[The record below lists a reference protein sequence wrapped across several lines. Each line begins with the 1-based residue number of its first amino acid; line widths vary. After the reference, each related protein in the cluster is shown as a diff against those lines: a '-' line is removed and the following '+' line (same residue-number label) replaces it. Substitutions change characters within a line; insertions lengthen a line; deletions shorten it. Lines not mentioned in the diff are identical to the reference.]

1 MRYVFLL
8 YGDESAEAAQSPEV
22 LRKIVAEH
30 SALSAQMRERG
41 VVVAGEPLAAS
52 DSATSIR
59 FDTGEPVVTDGP
71 FTETKE
77 QIGGLYI
84 LDCADLDE
92 ALEWGR
98 RMPRSPGLVVEIRP
112 VPEF

>member
-8 YGDESAEAAQSPEV
+8 YGDEGAEAASSPEE
-22 LRKIVAEH
+22 LGKILAAH
-30 SALSAQMRERG
+30 GALSAEMRERG

-52 DSATSIR
+52 ANATSIR
-59 FDTGEPVVTDGP
+59 FDTGEPVVSDGP
-71 FTETKE
+71 FAETKE
-77 QIGGLYI
+77 QIGGLYV

-98 RMPRSPGLVVEIRP
+98 RMPRSPGLIVEIRP

>member
-8 YGDESAEAAQSPEV
+8 YGDEAAEAASSPDE

-30 SALSAQMRERG
+30 GALTARMRERG
-41 VVVAGEPLAAS
+41 AVVAAEPLSAS

-59 FDTGEPVVTDGP
+59 FDTGGPVVTDGP

-84 LDCADLDE
+84 LECADLDE

-98 RMPRSPGLVVEIRP
+98 QMPRSPGLVVEIRP

>member
-8 YGDESAEAAQSPEV
+8 YGDETAEAAQSPEE
-22 LRKIVAEH
+22 LNKILAEH
-30 SALSAQMRERG
+30 GALSAEMRERG
-41 VVVAGEPLAAS
+41 AMVAGEPLSAS
-52 DSATSIR
+52 PNATSIR

-77 QIGGLYI
+77 QIGGLYV
-84 LDCADLDE
+84 LECADLDE

-112 VPEF
+112 VPDF

>member
-1 MRYVFLL
+1 MKYVFLL
-8 YGDESAEAAQSPEV
+8 YGDEAAEAAQPPEE
-22 LRKIVAEH
+22 LRKILAEH
-30 SALSAQMRERG
+30 GAISAEIRARG
-41 VVVAGEPLAAS
+41 AMVAGEPLAAS
-52 DSATSIR
+52 ENATTIR

-71 FTETKE
+71 FAETKE

-84 LDCADLDE
+84 LECADLDE